1 VVLLAHYT
9 VKEFLCAERTAYSL
23 DTIILKLVL
32 EEDAAVAHWAKTVLD
47 VALAAPPTDNPMS
60 SDSLDDYCQGV
71 APLIVKTWDKVLPT
85 LGLRGECLQLLNPT
99 GAHHSRRANKRTL
112 FLEWAST
119 PANPTFGALAGCFY
133 GGYWALAREAARL
146 VDAREILGTT
156 LCLITATGVYP
167 STDYLKWRGRKSEVL
182 LEASLV
188 LSIFLENI
196 ERVIQ
201 REQLDIL
208 AECVS
213 PDALLFAV
221 IGKPENKDLARGN
234 KLSLLE
240 KMLELGADVNSTAC
254 QMTPLQ
260 LAALLWDFDSATFL
274 ISAGADVNK
283 VGSAQ
288 GFRVAGTNIDYEG
301 LIDDSPLRILR
312 TAPFTL
318 PWASICVRRVGRG
331 AAAKSRMERL
341 LVEAGAR
348 DFRH

>member
-1 VVLLAHYT
+1 
-9 VKEFLCAERTAYSL
+9 
-23 DTIILKLVL
+23 
-32 EEDAAVAHWAKTVLD
+32 
-47 VALAAPPTDNPMS
+47 M
-60 SDSLDDYCQGV
+60 
-71 APLIVKTWDKVLPT
+71 
-85 LGLRGECLQLLNPT
+85 
-99 GAHHSRRANKRTL
+99 
-112 FLEWAST
+112 
-119 PANPTFGALAGCFY
+119 GALAGCFY

-156 LCLITATGVYP
+156 LCLIAATGVYP

-182 LEASLV
+182 LETSLV

-196 ERVIQ
+196 ERVTQ

-312 TAPFTL
+312 TAPFA
-318 PWASICVRRVGRG
+318 PPRASIRVRRAGRG
-331 AAAKSRMERL
+331 AAANRGWRDCWWKQGLGIFDTRRLAACHVSVFTCRSRNPHWNKTSSPAEGNKQPR
-341 LVEAGAR
+341 
-348 DFRH
+348 